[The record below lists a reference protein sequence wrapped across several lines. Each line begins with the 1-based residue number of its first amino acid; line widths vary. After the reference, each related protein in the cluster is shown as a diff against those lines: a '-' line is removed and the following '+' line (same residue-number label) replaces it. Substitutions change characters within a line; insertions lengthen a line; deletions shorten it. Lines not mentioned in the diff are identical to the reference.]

1 MSDFGIGIDTGGTF
15 TDGVIFDLDQKLV
28 ISKTKV
34 MTERENLSLSIDRCL
49 ENLVIDIRKR
59 GNYDEVI
66 GNIRMVCLSTT
77 LATNAIVEGQGA
89 DVGLILIGIDLDK
102 KYPTGHCARINGKID
117 LRGKIREDL
126 DLEGAKK
133 AIKELKPKVE
143 AFAVSGYMSIR
154 NPVHELDVARL
165 IKKMTGYP
173 VVCGHELS
181 SDLGVYE
188 RTVTAVLNARLIP
201 LITSLIEAVRSSI
214 RKASIVAPLMIVR
227 GDGSLISESV
237 AVEKPVETILSGPA
251 ASIIGGK
258 VLSRIDNAVIVDMGG
273 TTTDVAVMKAGEPR
287 ITEKGALVGGWL
299 TMVKAADIST
309 VGIGGDS
316 HIRVSK
322 ERTLEIGPQRVY
334 PLAWLCDVHPHL
346 LDELKEIHENRYF
359 PVNSQPTTILSLI
372 RIPEKI
378 KLNETET
385 SVIRQIENNSPH
397 TIYYIA
403 RKLGKDPDLIPWER
417 LVKIG
422 SIHRGGLTPTDV
434 LISSGR
440 LKMWNIKAAE
450 TGVKIMANR
459 MGVSKSDFTGRVL
472 DTVYFR
478 LFKII
483 TETAIKDTLP
493 IKFEEHSDVEVLL
506 KQMFRGKREGKKFV
520 HFSARLNVP
529 VIALGAPVKAYFPE
543 TVKRLGAK
551 LIIPE
556 YSEVAN
562 AIGTVNGVVVE
573 RVRII
578 IKPSESGVFYVYTPE
593 GRRMFM
599 KLEECYEYGEE
610 YGREYAYNRAVESGA
625 SDIEIIVKRD
635 ERYTTISGGPE
646 YEAGK
651 IFIEAIINVMAKGKP
666 WR

>member
-258 VLSRIDNAVIVDMGG
+258 VLSRIDNAV
-273 TTTDVAVMKAGEPR
+273 
-287 ITEKGALVGGWL
+287 
-299 TMVKAADIST
+299 T
-309 VGIGGDS
+309 VS
-316 HIRVSK
+316 Y
-322 ERTLEIGPQRVY
+322 T
-334 PLAWLCDVHPHL
+334 HL
-346 LDELKEIHENRYF
+346 
-359 PVNSQPTTILSLI
+359 
-372 RIPEKI
+372 
-378 KLNETET
+378 
-385 SVIRQIENNSPH
+385 
-397 TIYYIA
+397 
-403 RKLGKDPDLIPWER
+403 
-417 LVKIG
+417 
-422 SIHRGGLTPTDV
+422 
-434 LISSGR
+434 
-440 LKMWNIKAAE
+440 
-450 TGVKIMANR
+450 
-459 MGVSKSDFTGRVL
+459 
-472 DTVYFR
+472 
-478 LFKII
+478 
-483 TETAIKDTLP
+483 TLP
-493 IKFEEHSDVEVLL
+493 T
-506 KQMFRGKREGKKFV
+506 
-520 HFSARLNVP
+520 N
-529 VIALGAPVKAYFPE
+529 
-543 TVKRLGAK
+543 
-551 LIIPE
+551 
-556 YSEVAN
+556 
-562 AIGTVNGVVVE
+562 
-573 RVRII
+573 
-578 IKPSESGVFYVYTPE
+578 
-593 GRRMFM
+593 
-599 KLEECYEYGEE
+599 
-610 YGREYAYNRAVESGA
+610 
-625 SDIEIIVKRD
+625 
-635 ERYTTISGGPE
+635 
-646 YEAGK
+646 
-651 IFIEAIINVMAKGKP
+651 
-666 WR
+666 